1 MRRDRQE
8 ERDLRHGP
16 WPDETP
22 EPPEPSSG
30 STQDAEKG
38 QPVIPAP
45 RTCTEWVAWRAIQ
58 HLPPERRLDA
68 ELAFLLRWGIT
79 HRRLPQASPAHL
91 AALPAGVAR

>member
-1 MRRDRQE
+1 MT
-8 ERDLRHGP
+8 LC
-16 WPDETP
+16 
-22 EPPEPSSG
+22 
-30 STQDAEKG
+30 
-38 QPVIPAP
+38 P
-45 RTCTEWVAWRAIQ
+45 RNCTEWVAWRAIQ